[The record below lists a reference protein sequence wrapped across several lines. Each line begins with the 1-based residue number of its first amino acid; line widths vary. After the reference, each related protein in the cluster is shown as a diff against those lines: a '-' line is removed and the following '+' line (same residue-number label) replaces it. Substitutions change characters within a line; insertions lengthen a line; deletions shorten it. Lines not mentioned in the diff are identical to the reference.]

1 MTPVSG
7 QWTFGPVT
15 TLISTSSKQ
24 VFSNVTHS
32 FASLDPAFHA
42 SPVNVG
48 TVRLDVPGPYL
59 GTLTLD
65 TTTLSNGV
73 HKLFLR
79 ADSFVSPSTVFVVTD
94 PNIQNPF
101 SVSNPFPG
109 GTNSGVLLMPFCV
122 QNPQNAAAA
131 CVF

>member
-1 MTPVSG
+1 MYDYCHNCTACCLARRTYTHAVFDSAPPLMTPVSG

-48 TVRLDVPGPYL
+48 TVLLDVPGPYL

-73 HKLFLR
+73 HKLFLLHKG
-79 ADSFVSPSTVFVVTD
+79 PE
-94 PNIQNPF
+94 NIQSKPRM
-101 SVSNPFPG
+101 G
-109 GTNSGVLLMPFCV
+109 KG
-122 QNPQNAAAA
+122 
-131 CVF
+131 